1 MLRRLLTILPLIV
14 LSIGILL
21 GQAFYGSIV
30 GNVND
35 SSGAALASTTV
46 ALTNIATGDR
56 RTVLTGAD
64 GSYRFVN
71 LVPGTYRME
80 IEHAG
85 FKRYTRDQI
94 DVSVESQVRADVA
107 MQVGDVSQSVEVQA
121 EAPLLQTETANLSQ
135 VVGSRAVQELP
146 LNGRNILNLIAL
158 APGVVPQG
166 SSEGSLTGKNVFA
179 AGNYQIGGGTANQSA
194 TYYDG
199 VPVNDTYG
207 NIVALTPSADAV
219 SEFRIQTSNNT
230 AEYGR
235 YTGGVMNMASRS
247 GTNDFHGSAYEYFRS
262 KVLNAT
268 NFFANKTGAGRA
280 PFVQNQFGASAG
292 GRVIKDRLFFF
303 TSYEGYR
310 QRQGNL
316 FLLSVPT
323 PQIAAGDFSDYR
335 GANGAVVPIYDPLTT
350 CGQLNNAACGTATIQ
365 RTQFPGNVIPA
376 SRINPVAKKLVD
388 FPLVCPADR
397 ARRSLHPQ
405 QQLRQQ
411 RRRPAATTTRAIS
424 AATGTSVPTSVLLPA
439 TPVGRA
445 PTFRWT
451 FMATSSATAIPS
463 LRKPSSRI
471 RPCSPTPT
479 L

>member
-1 MLRRLLTILPLIV
+1 MLRRLPTILPLIL
-14 LSIGILL
+14 LSTGILL
-21 GQAFYGSIV
+21 SQAFYGSIV

-46 ALTNIATGDR
+46 ALTNVATGDR
-56 RTVLTGAD
+56 RTVLSGSD

-80 IEHAG
+80 IEHPG

-194 TYYDG
+194 TYFDG

-247 GTNDFHGSAYEYFRS
+247 GTNEFHGSVYEYFRN

-268 NFFANKTGAGRA
+268 NFFANRTGAGRA
-280 PFVQNQFGASAG
+280 PFSQNQFGASVG
-292 GRVIKDRLFFF
+292 GKVIKDKLFFF

-323 PQIAAGDFSDYR
+323 SQIAAGDFSDYR
-335 GANGAVVPIYDPLTT
+335 GTNGAVVPIYDPLTT

-365 RTQFPGNVIPA
+365 RAQFPGNVIPG
-376 SRINPVAKKLVD
+376 SRINPVARKLVD
-388 FPLVCPADR
+388 FPLYALP
-397 ARRSLHPQ
+397 
-405 QQLRQQ
+405 
-411 RRRPAATTTRAIS
+411 
-424 AATGTSVPTSVLLPA
+424 TGPGDPFTHN
-439 TPVGRA
+439 
-445 PTFRWT
+445 
-451 FMATSSATAIPS
+451 
-463 LRKPSSRI
+463 
-471 RPCSPTPT
+471 
-479 L
+479 